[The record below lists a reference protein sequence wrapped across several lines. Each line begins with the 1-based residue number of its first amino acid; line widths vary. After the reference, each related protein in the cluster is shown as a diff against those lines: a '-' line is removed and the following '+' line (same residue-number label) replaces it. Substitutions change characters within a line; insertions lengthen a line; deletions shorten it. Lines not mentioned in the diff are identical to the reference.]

1 MSDSF
6 FSVTVVGRR
15 RRMDVSLPA
24 DVPVAELLGELA
36 GMLDEQVD
44 GAPPSWSLVRVGG
57 QVLDGELG
65 LAVQGVSAGGVLFL
79 RELASPDAAQSL
91 PAVDDYAGAV
101 AAAIEAAPGLWTPAR
116 LQGLFV
122 AAGVTW
128 MLALGALAVVEV
140 AQGVIDGAPLFL
152 LAAVVAAV
160 GGGVAGRLAGY
171 PLTGAALALAALP
184 LWWAAGAGFARV
196 AGLDDLTAVAV
207 GLVAVAA
214 GALGARLAAHEA
226 NALAA
231 GVLAATLPGALTL
244 GVCAWRGAPLASGAA
259 VLVPLTL
266 AGLRLLPWAV
276 ARLTGLEGERE
287 GGAIGAR
294 ALEARRLLGALG
306 AGAAV
311 TLAAGCVVLAAE
323 PGGWAHSVA
332 IAGALA
338 ALLQARRGR
347 LTVDVAPMVLV
358 GLATLATFELPFA
371 TAVLRQPDQV
381 QGPAVLLG
389 TTAALVVLGLLA
401 RRRRLP
407 VGVRRQLGRAEA
419 LAAAATVPLALGM
432 LGLYAA
438 AQAFAAR
445 FA

>member
-24 DVPVAELLGELA
+24 DVPVAELLGELV

-44 GAPPSWSLVRVGG
+44 GPPPSWGLVRVGG
-57 QVLDGELG
+57 QVLDGEQGLG
-65 LAVQGVSAGGVLFL
+65 TQGVSAGGLLFL
-79 RELASPDAAQSL
+79 RDLASPVPQ

-116 LQGLFV
+116 LQGLLV
-122 AAGVTW
+122 GAGAAW
-128 MLALGALAVVEV
+128 LIALGALAVLEV
-140 AQGVIDGAPLFL
+140 AQGVADASPLFL
-152 LAAVVAAV
+152 LAAIVAAV
-160 GGGVAGRLAGY
+160 GGGVAGRLAGF

-184 LWWAAGAGFARV
+184 LWWAAGAGFAQI
-196 AGLDDLTAVAV
+196 AGLDELTAVAV
-207 GLVAVAA
+207 GLVAVGA
-214 GALGARLAAHEA
+214 GAVGARLAAHEA
-226 NALAA
+226 NAPAA
-231 GVLAATLPGALTL
+231 GLLAATVPGALTL
-244 GVCAWRGAPLASGAA
+244 AACAWRGVPLASGAA
-259 VLVPLTL
+259 ILVPLTL

-287 GGAIGAR
+287 GGAIGVR
-294 ALEARRLLGALG
+294 ALQARRLLSALG

-311 TLAAGCVVLAAE
+311 TLGAGCVVLAVE
-323 PGGWAHSVA
+323 PNGWAHAVA

-347 LTVDVAPMVLV
+347 LTLDVVPMVLV
-358 GLATLATFELPFA
+358 GLATLTTFELPFA
-371 TAVLRQPDQV
+371 AAVLRQPDQV
-381 QGPAVLLG
+381 QGPAVLLA
-389 TTAALVVLGLLA
+389 TAAALVVLGLLA

-407 VGVRRQLGRAEA
+407 VGIRRQLGRAEA